1 MVNQRQR
8 GRPRQ
13 NPDLRRSEILEV
25 ATRVFSESGYGASD
39 MQGIADA
46 LGIAKG
52 TIYLYFKSKKELF
65 LAAVQRAI
73 ESLADRIDKEV
84 RMASGPLEKLGA
96 IVGAHFCFSNE
107 NRPLAEII
115 TQERGEFLTHAE
127 STYYRVFSE
136 NARHLE
142 DILRNGIADGI
153 FREADIE
160 QTTGILANLLAGT
173 IYTHILGQ
181 SRNKTGPSIDAI
193 TDFLLN
199 GILDGRKTQ

>member
-1 MVNQRQR
+1 MLKQR
-8 GRPRQ
+8 GRPRL
-13 NPDLRRSEILEV
+13 NPDARRSQILDV
-25 ATRVFSESGYGASD
+25 ATRVFSESGYRASD

-65 LAAVQRAI
+65 LAAVQLAI
-73 ESLADRIDKEV
+73 ESLAGRIEKEV
-84 RMASGPLEKLGA
+84 RMASGPLEKVKA
-96 IVGAHFCFSNE
+96 IVGAHFSFSNE

-127 STYYRVFSE
+127 KTYYRVFSE

-142 DILRNGIADGI
+142 KILRDGIADGV
-153 FREADIE
+153 FREADVE

-173 IYTHILGQ
+173 IYMYILGQ
-181 SRNKTGPSIDAI
+181 GRNNAGPSVDAI

-199 GILDGRKTQ
+199 GILCERKTQ